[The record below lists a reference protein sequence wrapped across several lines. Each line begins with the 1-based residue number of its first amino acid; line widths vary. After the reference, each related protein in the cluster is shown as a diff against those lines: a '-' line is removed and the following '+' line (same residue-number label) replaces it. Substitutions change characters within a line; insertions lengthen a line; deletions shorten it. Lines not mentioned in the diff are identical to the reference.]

1 MSTPRLHS
9 LAEFLAVARHR
20 SFTAAAAELGI
31 TPSALSQA
39 VRLLEQRVGVT
50 LLTRTTRSV
59 ALTEAGRRLY
69 DRAAPGVEQIVEA
82 LRGLNGRS
90 GEITGT
96 VRLNVPEAAVL
107 PVLAP
112 VLPVFRARHPGVTV
126 EVHVD
131 NRLVDIVAQGFDA
144 GIRLEEFLE
153 RDMVHVRLTEAFRF
167 VVAGSPAYLKAH
179 GIPERPRDL
188 LAHDCIGFRSGPSGA
203 PFAWELVRGKR
214 VWRLAVRGPVVTN
227 DAHLIV
233 AMVEAGMGLRRR
245 GPGLVPLLPEPGA
258 DVPGAAGVHRRG
270 PGGLRPLRSTPR
282 SCQRARRSGPG
293 RSLAPPPPVGAE
305 TRCPG
310 RGVRELVR
318 ERSSGPFLRGR
329 VGTR

>member
-153 RDMVHVRLTEAFRF
+153 RDMVHVRLTEA
-167 VVAGSPAYLKAH
+167 PASSL
-179 GIPERPRDL
+179 
-188 LAHDCIGFRSGPSGA
+188 PSGA
-203 PFAWELVRGKR
+203 
-214 VWRLAVRGPVVTN
+214 
-227 DAHLIV
+227 
-233 AMVEAGMGLRRR
+233 RR
-245 GPGLVPLLPEPGA
+245 GVT
-258 DVPGAAGVHRRG
+258 
-270 PGGLRPLRSTPR
+270 STVI
-282 SCQRARRSGPG
+282 A
-293 RSLAPPPPVGAE
+293 APPSACIPSTSG
-305 TRCPG
+305 
-310 RGVRELVR
+310 
-318 ERSSGPFLRGR
+318 SSVAARLS
-329 VGTR
+329 TLEK

>member
-59 ALTEAGRRLY
+59 ALTEAGRR
-69 DRAAPGVEQIVEA
+69 
-82 LRGLNGRS
+82 RS

-179 GIPERPRDL
+179 GTPERPRDL
-188 LAHDCIGFRSGPSGA
+188 LAHDCIGFRSGPGGA

-233 AMVEAGMGLRRR
+233 AMVEAGMGLGYLIEPLVADAFREGRLRRV
-245 GPGLVPLLPEPGA
+245 LEA
-258 DVPGAAGVHRRG
+258 YAAEVPGWYLYFPSRAQMSPALRAFIDVARAVSVPSGRRHAPASERAGAAQG
-270 PGGLRPLRSTPR
+270 
-282 SCQRARRSGPG
+282 
-293 RSLAPPPPVGAE
+293 AP
-305 TRCPG
+305 
-310 RGVRELVR
+310 
-318 ERSSGPFLRGR
+318 
-329 VGTR
+329 

>member
-39 VRLLEQRVGVT
+39 VRQLERRVGVT

-69 DRAAPGVEQIVEA
+69 ERAAPGVEQIVEA

-90 GEITGT
+90 GEVTGT

-112 VLPVFRARHPGVTV
+112 VLPPFTARHPGVTV

-153 RDMVHVRLTEAFRF
+153 RDMVHVRLTEPFRF
-167 VVAGSPAYLKAH
+167 VVAGSPAYLKAR
-179 GIPERPRDL
+179 GTPERPRDL
-188 LAHDCIGFRSGPSGA
+188 LAHDCIGYRSGPSGA
-203 PFAWELVRGKR
+203 PVAWELVRGKR
-214 VWRLAVRGPVVTN
+214 MWRLAVRGPVVSN
-227 DAHLIV
+227 DIHLIA
-233 AMVEAGMGLRRR
+233 AMVEAGMGLGYLIEPLAADAFREGRLRRV
-245 GPGLVPLLPEPGA
+245 LEPYA
-258 DVPGAAGVHRRG
+258 AEVPGWYLYFPSRAQMSPALRAFIDVARAVAVPAGRRHASGGERGAA
-270 PGGLRPLRSTPR
+270 
-282 SCQRARRSGPG
+282 
-293 RSLAPPPPVGAE
+293 APANP
-305 TRCPG
+305 
-310 RGVRELVR
+310 
-318 ERSSGPFLRGR
+318 
-329 VGTR
+329 